1 MPSNIKTDQAGQPR
15 QNSSWRRHDAEW
27 RVAFRNSDYLCA
39 LDGRS
44 GRRSPTPCRTSDRAA
59 IPASSAARRSASRN
73 CSGAIFPLNAS
84 TQALTAATYS
94 SPSSQGQSLIRRRA
108 ASPSVHTILRDAG
121 PRKANPTGV
130 NADDVFQHIVLDPSR
145 HGYRSSHVQYTR
157 VICNLELKSVEVCGL
172 NASCRMK
179 KKERPGTLCRSTLRC
194 VDKCRTDG
202 RFSGS
207 QRLPRPVISGAR
219 FAFTAIRR

>member
-1 MPSNIKTDQAGQPR
+1 MRAALWLNISQKIYTTITTEAKRPLSLNRPR
-15 QNSSWRRHDAEW
+15 DKLGPASSSCILCFSSFGTNVRGRWLKHDVES
-27 RVAFRNSDYLCA
+27 RVAPRNSDYLCA

-44 GRRSPTPCRTSDRAA
+44 GRRSPTPCRTSDRVA

-84 TQALTAATYS
+84 TQAFTAATYS

-121 PRKANPTGV
+121 PRKAKPTGV

-145 HGYRSSHVQYTR
+145 HGYCSPQFNIRAYF
-157 VICNLELKSVEVCGL
+157 VIWN
-172 NASCRMK
+172 
-179 KKERPGTLCRSTLRC
+179 
-194 VDKCRTDG
+194 
-202 RFSGS
+202 
-207 QRLPRPVISGAR
+207 
-219 FAFTAIRR
+219 